1 MLKWRIDKS
10 NKVPLYLQ
18 LKDLVKYYIS
28 TGTIQDGQQLP
39 GVNALARELG
49 INFET
54 VRKAYKEIER
64 EGLISM
70 QRGKGTV
77 VTLHGASVPKVSP
90 GISPAVEPADA
101 VKSVIKKLLHDG
113 MDSAGIKKA
122 IDKAF
127 QRISKERSLQTVVFT
142 ECNLHQVKEISKLL
156 KNYLNLNVKPVL
168 LKNLRNEVQ
177 KVIEGEEELAG
188 VITTGFHF
196 HEVRN
201 ILSDKPVNIHV
212 LITQMS
218 PETKQELDS
227 FDKGAA
233 FGFICRDQESVSFFE
248 DLLRTE
254 LGEGI
259 KLSCCYLE
267 EESKIKD
274 IIKSSDVLLVSP
286 PVFTRIKK
294 MADVSLPVFNVFDRV
309 DPMSLKLIKDKLLET
324 I

>member
-18 LKDLVKYYIS
+18 LKDLIKYYIS
-28 TGTIQDGQQLP
+28 TGAIQEGQQLP
-39 GVNALARELG
+39 GVNALAKELG

-54 VRKAYKEIER
+54 VRKAYKEIEK
-64 EGLISM
+64 EGLVTM
-70 QRGKGTV
+70 QRGRGTI
-77 VTLHGASVPKVSP
+77 VTLHRASVLKVSP
-90 GISPAVEPADA
+90 DISPELEPVDA
-101 VKSVIKKLLHDG
+101 MKGLIKKLLHDG
-113 MDSAGIKKA
+113 MDSSEIKKV

-127 QRISKERSLQTVVFT
+127 ERISKERSLQTVVFT
-142 ECNLHQVKEISKLL
+142 ECSLHQVKEISTLL

-168 LKNLRNEVQ
+168 LKNLRSEVQ
-177 KVIEGEEELAG
+177 KVIEGEGELAG
-188 VITTGFHF
+188 IITTGFHF
-196 HEVRN
+196 HEVRD
-201 ILSDKPVNIHV
+201 ILSDTPVNIHV

-218 PETKQELDS
+218 PEAKQKLDS
-227 FDKGAA
+227 FDKRTS
-233 FGFICRDQESVSFFE
+233 FGFIYRDQESVTFFE

-254 LGEGI
+254 LGERV
-259 KLSCCYLE
+259 KLSCCFLE

-274 IIKSSDVLLVSP
+274 IIKSSDILLVSP
-286 PVFTRIKK
+286 PVFEKIKK